1 MQLDAALNIKVLWW
15 KSKEVKL
22 TSPVKFFF
30 FDWCRPCSVC
40 VQRQSFLQYRLPQAI
55 CLE

>member
-22 TSPVKFFF
+22 TSPVNFFF